1 MAFFRSGAMTTR
13 LFIPKDQDIRQ
24 ALRRRLQAEFP
35 AALVLDELAMKHGDF
50 RVDLAVIAECLHGY
64 EIKSDADT
72 LKRLPDQAKQFS
84 LVFHRMTLVVG
95 PVHLAEA
102 LMIVPKWWG
111 VTLAVRDGLGGA
123 DLTAIR
129 ESGENPKP
137 NYRWVVRLLWRDELT
152 AMLKA
157 HGVRGYSKLKYWQ
170 VANRCLEVFTP
181 EELTEGVTRLLR
193 VRKGTGVEP
202 PEPVE
207 YEYEETDAST
217 WD

>member
-1 MAFFRSGAMTTR
+1 MSPKI
-13 LFIPKDQDIRQ
+13 FIPKDQDIRQ

-102 LMIVPKWWG
+102 LAIVPKWWG

-123 DLTAIR
+123 DITAIR

-137 NYRWVVRLLWRDELT
+137 NYRWVARLLWRDELS
-152 AMLKA
+152 ALLRERGEAKGLKQ
-157 HGVRGYSKLKYWQ
+157 LKYWQ

-181 EELTEGVTRLLR
+181 EELTAGVTRLLR
-193 VRKGTGVEP
+193 VRKGTVAEL

-207 YEYEETDAST
+207 YAYDYEETDAST